1 MKILVVD
8 DSKAMRMIVLS
19 TLRKVGL
26 GEHTFI
32 EANNGKEA
40 LTRVDESK
48 PDIILCDW
56 NMPEMNGIQLIT
68 ELNKR
73 QTEKLIEKM
82 PKFVFITSE
91 STEIMQEQAT
101 QQGAA
106 GFITKPFKADMFK
119 KVLGSIIM

>member
-26 GEHTFI
+26 GDHTFI

-40 LTRVDESK
+40 LTHVDESK

-73 QTEKLIEKM
+73 QNEKLIEKM
-82 PKFVFITSE
+82 PRFVFITSE
-91 STEIMQEQAT
+91 STEVMQEQAT

-106 GFITKPFKADMFK
+106 GFITKPFKADTFK
-119 KVLGSIIM
+119 KVLGNIIV